1 MKKSITLIL
10 CAIMLLALCACGKS
24 EAVSATENAIKE
36 IGEVT
41 VDSGDAIAKAQK
53 LYGILTESEKEK
65 VGNRMA
71 LFEAQDAFDALY
83 GDVTYESA
91 KTAYTEL
98 HDAANLCIS
107 GMKSI
112 YNAWNQTLSSADM
125 NEFGRFRVDTMDL
138 RRASGVEDRW
148 IMAGEDALGIEHGS
162 WVDWSYAGYI
172 VQAAL
177 EAKGVYDTI
186 DTELAEAGDIIRGLS
201 ESEDSTY
208 SPKLNDYYS
217 AIYSYVDFFKNP
229 SGSDLEQISDIMS
242 EHEKEISA
250 ADAGF
255 LFYK

>member
-1 MKKSITLIL
+1 MKKTIALIL
-10 CAIMLLALCACGKS
+10 CAIMLLSLCACGKS

-41 VDSGDAIAKAQK
+41 VDSGAAIAKAQK

-83 GDVTYESA
+83 GDVTYENA
-91 KTAYTEL
+91 KEAYTKLSE
-98 HDAANLCIS
+98 AADLCIS

-112 YNAWNQTLSSADM
+112 YGAWNYAQSNT
-125 NEFGRFRVDTMDL
+125 NQFGSFRVDGIGLGGAAPAAKSHIYDGIK
-138 RRASGVEDRW
+138 AVGAESGDW
-148 IMAGEDALGIEHGS
+148 IN
-162 WVDWSYAGYI
+162 WSYAGYI
-172 VQAAL
+172 VKAAL
-177 EAKGVYDTI
+177 EAKGVYDTVNT
-186 DTELAEAGDIIRGLS
+186 DLTEAGDIIRSLS
-201 ESEDSTY
+201 ENEDSTY
-208 SPKLNDYYS
+208 YPKLNDYYS

-229 SGSDLEQISDIMS
+229 TGNDLEQISDIMS

>member
-1 MKKSITLIL
+1 MKKTIALIL
-10 CAIMLLALCACGKS
+10 CAIMLLSLCACGKS

-41 VDSGDAIAKAQK
+41 VDSGAAIAKAQK

-83 GDVTYESA
+83 GDVTYENA
-91 KTAYTEL
+91 KEAYTKLSE
-98 HDAANLCIS
+98 AADLCIS

-125 NEFGRFRVDTMDL
+125 NKFGQFRVDTMAL

-172 VQAAL
+172 VKAAL
-177 EAKGVYDTI
+177 EAQGVYDTVNT
-186 DTELAEAGDIIRGLS
+186 DMSDAGEIIRNLS
-201 ESEDSTY
+201 ENEDSTY
-208 SPKLNDYYS
+208 YPKLNDYYS

-229 SGSDLEQISDIMS
+229 TGNDLEQISDVMS